1 MNRHIFWLTICQ
13 GWFMTNNVAFIAI
26 NGLVGLQLA
35 PRAWMATLPV
45 MAYVVGSAMATGLVA
60 RTQMR
65 FGRKTSFQLG
75 LLVAVGAALLCA
87 LAAWLRSFELLLL
100 GTTIAG
106 YYSAN
111 ANLYRFAAAELAVS
125 AWREKAISVVMAGGL
140 LGAVLGPNLAAIT
153 RQWLSVPFVA
163 VYLVLAVVALI
174 SMACMSGVHF
184 PQPPKAESLPARR
197 TIRQIVSQPVFI
209 VAALCSALGYGVMS
223 LIMTSTPLAMQICG
237 LPFENTAL
245 VLEWHVIGMFAPG
258 FLTGSLIKKFGTK
271 TIIAAGLVL
280 MLGCVAV
287 ALSGTEVRHFTVAL
301 FLLGVGWNFV
311 YTGGTTLSMTAYRPE
326 EKNLAQA
333 ALNRI
338 VFVTMAVT
346 ALTSGVLVTNQ
357 GWDWLQW
364 GSLVPIAMMV
374 MGLIWLVS
382 RDELP
387 ERLLSE

>member
-35 PRAWMATLPV
+35 PQAWMATLPV

-60 RTQMR
+60 RTQKR

-75 LLVAVGAALLCA
+75 LLVAIGSVLICA

-111 ANLYRFAAAELAVS
+111 GNLYRFAAAELASPV
-125 AWREKAISVVMAGGL
+125 WREKAVSVVMAGGL
-140 LGAVLGPNLAAIT
+140 LGAVLGPNLAAFT
-153 RQWLSVPFVA
+153 RQWIDTPFVA
-163 VYLVLAVVALI
+163 VYLVLAAVALV
-174 SMACMSGVHF
+174 SMVCMTGVHF
-184 PQPPKAESLPARR
+184 PEPTKAEMLPAGR
-197 TIRQIVSQPVFI
+197 TMREIASQPVFI

-237 LPFENTAL
+237 LPFEDTAL

-258 FLTGSLIKKFGTK
+258 FFTGSLIKKFGTHA
-271 TIIAAGLVL
+271 IIATGLFL
-280 MLGCVAV
+280 MLACAV
-287 ALSGTEVRHFTVAL
+287 IALSGTDVQHFTWAL

-311 YTGGTTLSMTAYRPE
+311 YTGGTTLSMRAYRPE
-326 EKNLAQA
+326 EKDIAQA

-338 VFVTMAVT
+338 VFVTMAIT
-346 ALTSGVLVTNQ
+346 ALSSGVLISNQ

-364 GSLVPIAMMV
+364 GSLMPIALMA
-374 MGLIWLVS
+374 MGLIWLARRPDRLANVS
-382 RDELP
+382 QV
-387 ERLLSE
+387 